1 MPKVII
7 ERTSE
12 YRNKARKIGIYING
26 EKAATISDGES
37 QAFDV
42 EPGKHLIFAKMDWCG
57 SKKNEIIISENE
69 TKTLVLS
76 GYKYG
81 GFMTKFVLGILLFYY
96 LFKYAF
102 DLQFDFLIVFVLFG
116 FLYQMYFIT
125 FGKNRYLILTEKD
138 KKNVLQ
144 QRV

>member
-7 ERTSE
+7 ERISE

-26 EKAATISDGES
+26 EKAGTISDGEI
-37 QAFDV
+37 QVFDV
-42 EPGKHLIFAKMDWCG
+42 EPGKHQIFAKVDWCG
-57 SKKNEIIISENE
+57 SKKNEIVLSENE
-69 TKTLVLS
+69 TKTFVLR

-81 GFMTKFVLGILLFYY
+81 GVMTQFVLGILLLYY

-102 DLQFDFLIVFVLFG
+102 DLQFDFLIVFVLIG

-125 FGKNRYLILTEKD
+125 FGKNNYLNLTEKN
-138 KKNVLQ
+138 KNVLQ
-144 QRV
+144 QRL